1 MALNNMSLFNR
12 KRDPET
18 DRLVKIALTLAF
30 QLAGITLTAIFTKKV
45 LDYFFPTSLS
55 SSSSSTRQTQLKG
68 GKGNKVVRLNE
79 YEQIIFEHLVDSN
92 NISTTFESIGGLA
105 DQKSEVLFFTKI

>member
-1 MALNNMSLFNR
+1 MAFNMSLFNR

-18 DRLVKIALTLAF
+18 DRLVKIALNLAF

-55 SSSSSTRQTQLKG
+55 SSSSSTRQTQL
-68 GKGNKVVRLNE
+68 KGNKVVRLNE